1 MFRICLVLAC
11 LTATLLPNAA
21 RACGA
26 PICVVDPDTL
36 ALTQIITFDD
46 LPSSFGPGRLVDDVL
61 VVPGAQFGER
71 FAGQSR
77 DAVGSFD
84 HITGVPQAPL
94 VAISGGP
101 GETLSITRMSGTNV
115 LNGFGPAQYPK
126 RDAQGEG
133 AIAVL
138 FDRDQSALSFDLR
151 GGEDGTA
158 RLLFLRRDGSVVQD
172 IEVSSVREHGFGFVR
187 SDGSADIAGFVLTNG
202 DPQGLAMDNLR
213 FEPPQQM
220 GALRQL
226 MDPFG

>member
-1 MFRICLVLAC
+1 MFRLCLVLIC
-11 LTATLLPNAA
+11 LTVPLLPSAA
-21 RACGA
+21 RACDTA
-26 PICVVDPDTL
+26 ICVVDPDAL

-46 LPSSFGPGRLVDDVL
+46 IPSSFGPGRLVDEVL

-71 FAGQSR
+71 FAGQSL
-77 DAVGSFD
+77 DAEGMFD
-84 HITGVPQAPL
+84 QISGTAEAPL
-94 VAISGGP
+94 IAIAGGP
-101 GETLSITRMSGTNV
+101 GETLSVTRMSDTNV
-115 LNGFGPAQYPK
+115 LNGFGPARYPK

-133 AIAVL
+133 AISVL

-172 IEVSSVREHGFGFVR
+172 LELNSVREHGFGFIR
-187 SDGSADIAGFVLTNG
+187 SNGTADIAGFVLTNG

-220 GALRQL
+220 GALRY
-226 MDPFG
+226 PFASTG